1 MNFLKVQNLMQIAN
15 NPINVQAELKQRLK
29 IEEALVKVT

>member
-1 MNFLKVQNLMQIAN
+1 MQIAN
-15 NPINVQAELKQRLK
+15 NPINVHAELKQRLE